1 MNVTEVSNDIPST
14 FETITDLFAGIDI
27 ITLPIFLVVY
37 VIMNIYNIVRDNKNF
52 KKTYEQKREKMDNSN
67 FYNSAFNQNSVDLIK
82 TISNNLGMVAL
93 QPKAESRNNSV
104 HNNSGT
110 ASALTPAL

>member
-1 MNVTEVSNDIPST
+1 MNVTEVGTSLNDIPST

-82 TISNNLGMVAL
+82 TISNNLSTVSAVTK
-93 QPKAESRNNSV
+93 QPQ
-104 HNNSGT
+104 T
-110 ASALTPAL
+110 SALTPAL

>member
-1 MNVTEVSNDIPST
+1 MNVTEVGTNTSST

-82 TISNNLGMVAL
+82 TISNNLGTVSTVAKSP
-93 QPKAESRNNSV
+93 Q
-104 HNNSGT
+104 T
-110 ASALTPAL
+110 SALTPAL

>member
-1 MNVTEVSNDIPST
+1 MNVTEVGNDIPST

-82 TISNNLGMVAL
+82 TISNNLSTVSAVTK
-93 QPKAESRNNSV
+93 QSQTSSSAAPPQ
-104 HNNSGT
+104 

>member
-1 MNVTEVSNDIPST
+1 MNVTEVGTNDIPST

-82 TISNNLGMVAL
+82 TISNNL
-93 QPKAESRNNSV
+93 SNNSV